1 MTEERTNKVVVGMDS
16 SDEAA
21 AALRW
26 AQAYAGAD
34 DAIVAIHSWETPYA
48 VYMAVTP
55 PQLGDLEQLAKEEL
69 ERLLSGSGDARIV
82 PMLLEGRPGESI
94 VSEGRDA
101 DAIVIGHRGTS
112 RVSMMLGSTANYVL
126 HHATRPVIVVHGDGG
141 SATRWVVVGVDDHGL
156 DDGGDNHA
164 VRALRWAYAVP
175 GVERIEVL
183 HAWSL
188 QPTAY
193 DFFGTVQLYERDV
206 EAATAGVVDR
216 VVDIAGPPP
225 AGVELVRR
233 VVRESAGR
241 ALLEASSGADLVVV
255 GSRGRGGFTGLLL
268 GSTSG
273 EVAAHCAVP
282 VAVIR

>member
-69 ERLLSGSGDARIV
+69 ERLLSGSGDPRIV

-141 SATRWVVVGVDDHGL
+141 SATRRVVVGVDDHGL

-175 GVERIEVL
+175 GVERIEVV